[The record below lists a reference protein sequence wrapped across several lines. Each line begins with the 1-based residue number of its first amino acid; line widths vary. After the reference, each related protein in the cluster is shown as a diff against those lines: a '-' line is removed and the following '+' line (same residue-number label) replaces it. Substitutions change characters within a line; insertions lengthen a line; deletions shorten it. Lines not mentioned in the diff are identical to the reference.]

1 MDTPRKIRVLLTRI
15 GLDGHDRGY
24 RLVAAALRDAGMEV
38 ILTRPWLKVEEVV
51 SVALQEDVE
60 VIGISSL
67 SCDHLLVPKLM
78 TSLRSAGMS
87 DVVVIL
93 GGIVPDDD
101 LPLLEQ
107 SGVARVFHPGSSL
120 AEIVMFVH
128 SRVATQRSTRE
139 QEGLYESH

>member
-1 MDTPRKIRVLLTRI
+1 MDASRKIKVLLTRI

-38 ILTRPWLKVEEVV
+38 VLTGPWLKLEEVV
-51 SVALQEDVE
+51 SIAGQEDVE

-87 DVVVIL
+87 GVLVIV

-101 LPLLEQ
+101 VPLLEQ
-107 SGVARVFHPGSSL
+107 SGVARVFHPGTSL
-120 AEIVMFVH
+120 GEIVTFVE

-139 QEGLYESH
+139 QGGLL